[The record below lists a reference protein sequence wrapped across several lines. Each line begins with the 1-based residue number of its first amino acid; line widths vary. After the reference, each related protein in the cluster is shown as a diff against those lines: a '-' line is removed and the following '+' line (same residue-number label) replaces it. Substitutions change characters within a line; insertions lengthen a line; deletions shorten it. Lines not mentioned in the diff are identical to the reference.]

1 VPDGRDRH
9 AADPGVLAIEN
20 SDSRESESHFYGGR
34 RVHRDIFPRGT
45 VIYGACPGWDSNPHL
60 MVFETIPST
69 GWGTGAQLA
78 AAVSGTMT
86 MYLVTV
92 GSCR

>member
-1 VPDGRDRH
+1 MPDGRDRH

-34 RVHRDIFPRGT
+34 RVHSDIFPRGT
-45 VIYGACPGWDSNPHL
+45 VIYRACPGWDSNPHL

-69 GWGTGAQLA
+69 GWGTGAQTCRGGERHDDNVPA
-78 AAVSGTMT
+78 DGR
-86 MYLVTV
+86 LV
-92 GSCR
+92 G